1 MRKREVY
8 THDDFKSMKNDLNL
22 TNADIAEITGL
33 SVDSVKNQ
41 TQSSKELPTWIKS
54 MLYVWKKTK
63 L

>member
-1 MRKREVY
+1 MKETNY

-54 MLYVWKKTK
+54 MIYVWKKTK
-63 L
+63 P